1 MSPGGSRCG
10 KGSARDRLLREK
22 ALTEGDREMTEHFFT
37 LRDRELDNMAI
48 AGISAKNKG
57 PFGRKR
63 R

>member
-1 MSPGGSRCG
+1 M
-10 KGSARDRLLREK
+10 DRLLREK